1 MKVITVVVPTYNEEI
16 NIEDIYKRVKALF
29 EERLCN
35 YTMQLMFIDN
45 FSTDR
50 TRELI
55 EALARKDNH
64 VSAIFNSANMGFSK
78 SMYYGLSQAEGDCAV
93 LMFADMQDPPEVV
106 EKFVKAW
113 EAGYKIVIGIKTKSR
128 ESKIKYFLRGCYYKF
143 ISKISDIDHIEQ
155 FDGFGLY
162 DRAFIDVLNTVDDP
176 LPYLRGMIAEFGYKR
191 KQIEY
196 EQETRK
202 KGTSKFNFLRL
213 YDLAMLGLTS
223 SSKLL
228 MRFAT
233 FLGGA
238 MALISVVIAIVTM
251 VLKIT
256 HWDSYHVGTAA
267 ILVGIFLI
275 GAVQLIFLGILGE
288 YLVNVNIRV
297 MRHPLVV
304 EEKRINMKEKA
315 GNINS

>member
-128 ESKIKYFLRGCYYKF
+128 ESKIKYF
-143 ISKISDIDHIEQ
+143 
-155 FDGFGLY
+155 
-162 DRAFIDVLNTVDDP
+162 
-176 LPYLRGMIAEFGYKR
+176 
-191 KQIEY
+191 
-196 EQETRK
+196 
-202 KGTSKFNFLRL
+202 
-213 YDLAMLGLTS
+213 
-223 SSKLL
+223 
-228 MRFAT
+228 
-233 FLGGA
+233 
-238 MALISVVIAIVTM
+238 
-251 VLKIT
+251 
-256 HWDSYHVGTAA
+256 
-267 ILVGIFLI
+267 
-275 GAVQLIFLGILGE
+275 
-288 YLVNVNIRV
+288 
-297 MRHPLVV
+297 
-304 EEKRINMKEKA
+304 
-315 GNINS
+315 